1 MMQWMKKLSRWGL
14 IAALLGVLALLSVQP
29 TAAQAEFR
37 LLVVPS
43 VSEVPL
49 GNSLVLE
56 LMVENGANL
65 NAFDVTIEYDE
76 EILELI
82 EWSFG
87 DYFANLST
95 VSETNQPG
103 LLRVAAT
110 QLASPAVTGDG
121 VIMALAFNTISQG
134 TSPVEI
140 TDAQFSTAASQPADP
155 EVVSGAVTVVIA
167 PTYTPTATMTF
178 TPTATR
184 TPTPTLTPSQ
194 TLTPTSTATASA
206 TPTVTRT
213 PTLTMTSNA
222 TATATA
228 TLTITSGM
236 TATAISTHT
245 GEAET
250 GIPGEG
256 GTDSNSNGASS
267 AGDSGG
273 GESGSRPSLGEW
285 LEDLFQPD
293 DDPEPIAATPS
304 AQPAESQE
312 EAQTNPA
319 KTLLWVILI
328 SGVIALVGMIV
339 VLIRRKKRKNQ
350 DEDLLL

>member
-1 MMQWMKKLSRWGL
+1 
-14 IAALLGVLALLSVQP
+14 
-29 TAAQAEFR
+29 
-37 LLVVPS
+37 
-43 VSEVPL
+43 
-49 GNSLVLE
+49 
-56 LMVENGANL
+56 MVENGVNL
-65 NAFDVTIEYDE
+65 NAFDVTVEYDE
-76 EILELI
+76 AILELI

-110 QLASPAVTGDG
+110 QLASPAVSGDG
-121 VIMALAFNTISQG
+121 VMLSLAFNTLSQG
-134 TSPVEI
+134 TSPVEM
-140 TDAQFSTAASQPADP
+140 TDVQFSDAASQSVDP
-155 EVVSGAVTVVIA
+155 EVVSGAVTVVIL

-194 TLTPTSTATASA
+194 TLTPTSTATATA

-213 PTLTMTSNA
+213 PTNTVTSNA

-228 TLTITSGM
+228 TLTTTSGM
-236 TATAISTHT
+236 TATAISTQT

-250 GIPGEG
+250 GVPGEG
-256 GTDSNSNGASS
+256 GDGSTSSGASS
-267 AGDSGG
+267 AGDTGG

-285 LEDLFQPD
+285 LKDLFSPD
-293 DDPEPIAATPS
+293 DDPKPIDATQS
-304 AQPAESQE
+304 VQPAERQE
-312 EAQTNPA
+312 EAPTNSA
-319 KTLLWVILI
+319 KTLLWGILI
-328 SGVIALVGMIV
+328 SGVIALVGMV
-339 VLIRRKKRKNQ
+339 VVIIRRRKQKNQ